1 MVSVPLRAKL
11 SVDGRS
17 QGGKLEAQ
25 PGTEDALGAYIML
38 FAQNSAVSAEESGK
52 DQLPPWDIS

>member
-17 QGGKLEAQ
+17 QGWKLEAQ
-25 PGTEDALGAYIML
+25 PGTEDSLGARIVP
-38 FAQNSAVSAEESGK
+38 FAQNSAVSVEKSGE
-52 DQLPPWDIS
+52 DQIPAWDIS